1 MPFEVAKCISH
12 MSEDGFILQNEGIK
26 NFYDLSCRL
35 STVRN
40 ATNIVV
46 MKAGRITEQGT
57 HAQLMMQRGIYY
69 SLVKRQAGDG
79 TLGTGEEEN
88 KKVSPA
94 LIAGIMIW
102 QAPFCLLLSASCWT
116 AATRF

>member
-1 MPFEVAKCISH
+1 MCLFCLTLE
-12 MSEDGFILQNEGIK
+12 
-26 NFYDLSCRL
+26 LSCRL

-79 TLGTGEEEN
+79 TLGTKEEEQ
-88 KKVSPA
+88 KKVRPCITSTVQYEMHRCFGGAMHGSNIIPETNRW
-94 LIAGIMIW
+94 LD
-102 QAPFCLLLSASCWT
+102 QAA
-116 AATRF
+116 RFARR

>member
-1 MPFEVAKCISH
+1 

-102 QAPFCLLLSASCWT
+102 PLSVC
-116 AATRF
+116 F